1 MFVYYIQYV
10 WPQRKHATSIYTYEI
25 VILWGLCC
33 KIILASS
40 ADSLQAEAAAEQA
53 PPPYQPYG
61 KGKGKGLDLGFL
73 KDLLRQCQPPS
84 LEFEMNFCLC
94 SHCLT
99 SSTQRAEKPFQGIP
113 LKSYLVVCFQ
123 IGPFSGSMGL
133 RIWQIWWWRL
143 WLQTSATARPISW
156 WLADFNPPPPTDTL
170 EPRCH
175 VGYRPA
181 PPYRQ
186 PPPPP
191 SQYRSRALNRN
202 IERWTSSSWKL

>member
-40 ADSLQAEAAAEQA
+40 ADGLQAEAAAEQA

-123 IGPFSGSMGL
+123 IGPFNGSMGL

-156 WLADFNPPPPTDTL
+156 WLADFNPPPTDTL